1 MGTMARTE
9 LMKQLL
15 SSLYLRY
22 MKNKKK
28 VFKILYFK
36 SRFNNTHMEKLAPY

>member
-1 MGTMARTE
+1 MGTMATTE

-22 MKNKKK
+22 MNSKNK

-36 SRFNNTHMEKLAPY
+36 SRYNNTHMEKLALN